1 MTWPCDGRQTHV
13 SGVVSLRW
21 LQRYGSHNFWDWFI
35 VVSFAFHSYYDDS
48 DIILHTC
55 LFQFWSIHL
64 FLTMSHPAPCADSA
78 RPPGML
84 TCHVDQLCL
93 MKKDGAV
100 FGTVLP
106 RSDPLTLALLRRQ
119 VFDAIKI
126 ATSLVVC
133 FLRRHAQQEWWQHHG
148 AMPKIIE
155 TESPRNPAGVLSQY
169 IATVPYQVEA
179 IITDKCSS
187 RSLLSTVQHGHRNGW
202 PTTTGK
208 SVQQPTNHNLHML
221 MTILSESPCNACL
234 QACSPLK
241 LSLCHQNSVYDT
253 YDTMSFLQQ
262 PSLHDISILISL
274 PCAMT
279 ITIPEPALQAW
290 FKPPSLC
297 SLSHGK
303 EKNTYKSMEI
313 QKGLHVISV
322 LTTLCL
328 FMTQPLSSILKMID
342 LSDQTHDFTSLSL
355 SGVSTKQFATQR
367 LYWYGGQ
374 YILGVNLRKHYTVWA
389 HECDRSQFPYQYRT
403 LCSFLSKS
411 LSTVG
416 QGNWMQPERLS

>member
-1 MTWPCDGRQTHV
+1 
-13 SGVVSLRW
+13 
-21 LQRYGSHNFWDWFI
+21 
-35 VVSFAFHSYYDDS
+35 
-48 DIILHTC
+48 
-55 LFQFWSIHL
+55 
-64 FLTMSHPAPCADSA
+64 
-78 RPPGML
+78 
-84 TCHVDQLCL
+84 
-93 MKKDGAV
+93 
-100 FGTVLP
+100 
-106 RSDPLTLALLRRQ
+106 
-119 VFDAIKI
+119 
-126 ATSLVVC
+126 
-133 FLRRHAQQEWWQHHG
+133 
-148 AMPKIIE
+148 MPKIIE

-169 IATVPYQVEA
+169 IATVPHRVEA

-187 RSLLSTVQHGHRNGW
+187 RSLLSTVRHGHPNGW

-208 SVQQPTNHNLHML
+208 SVQRPTNPNLHML
-221 MTILSESPCNACL
+221 MTIPSESTCNACL

-262 PSLHDISILISL
+262 PSLHDISVLISL

-303 EKNTYKSMEI
+303 EKNTYKSIEI

-328 FMTQPLSSILKMID
+328 FTTQPLSSILKMID

-374 YILGVNLRKHYTVWA
+374 YILGANLRKHYTVCA

-416 QGNWMQPERLS
+416 QGDRMQPERLSRKPVVVNVYCHDIAGNILPVC